1 MQTENIKKVILIG
14 IICSVAGFIV
24 YDSQL
29 QDAEKQTRSRFDKNI
44 EALKNIDIQ
53 KDKQRNLQTNKL
65 PMKKQMHSKPP
76 MKKQMHGKPPMKKQ
90 MHGKPPMKK
99 QMHGKSPMKK
109 RFQAQVVM
117 NDISGIG
124 AMIVKLG
131 DFTYIQKSLPNGPA
145 DNAGLKSGDKII
157 AINDQNALDLS
168 MKEIFNLIR
177 GEAGTTVSL
186 AIERQT
192 GETIALDIKRV
203 KLNPLSKLSG

>member
-53 KDKQRNLQTNKL
+53 KDKQRNLQTNKP

-76 MKKQMHGKPPMKKQ
+76 MKKQMHGKP
-90 MHGKPPMKK
+90 
-99 QMHGKSPMKK
+99 PMKK

>member
-29 QDAEKQTRSRFDKNI
+29 QDTETQTRSRFDKNI
-44 EALKNIDIQ
+44 EAIKNIDIQ
-53 KDKQRNLQTNKL
+53 KGKQKNLQTNK
-65 PMKKQMHSKPP
+65 PTMKKHMHGKPTMKKHMHSKPT
-76 MKKQMHGKPPMKKQ
+76 
-90 MHGKPPMKK
+90 
-99 QMHGKSPMKK
+99 MKK

-124 AMIVKLG
+124 AMIIQLG

-157 AINDQNALDLS
+157 SINDQNASKLS

-186 AIERQT
+186 EIERQT
-192 GETIALDIKRV
+192 GETIALDIERV
-203 KLNPLSKLSG
+203 KLNPLNKLSG

>member
-29 QDAEKQTRSRFDKNI
+29 HDTETQTRSRFDKNI
-44 EALKNIDIQ
+44 EAIKNIDIQ
-53 KDKQRNLQTNKL
+53 KGKQKNLQTNK
-65 PMKKQMHSKPP
+65 PTMKKHMHSKPT
-76 MKKQMHGKPPMKKQ
+76 
-90 MHGKPPMKK
+90 
-99 QMHGKSPMKK
+99 MKK

-124 AMIVKLG
+124 AMIIQLG

-157 AINDQNALDLS
+157 SINDQSASKLS

-186 AIERQT
+186 EIERQT
-192 GETIALDIKRV
+192 GETIALDIERV
-203 KLNPLSKLSG
+203 KLNPLNKLSG

>member
-29 QDAEKQTRSRFDKNI
+29 QDTETQTRSRFDKNI
-44 EALKNIDIQ
+44 EAIKNIDIQ
-53 KDKQRNLQTNKL
+53 KGKQKNLQTNK
-65 PMKKQMHSKPP
+65 PTMKKH
-76 MKKQMHGKPPMKKQ
+76 MHGKPTMKKH
-90 MHGKPPMKK
+90 MHGKPT
-99 QMHGKSPMKK
+99 MKK

-124 AMIVKLG
+124 AMIIQLG

-157 AINDQNALDLS
+157 SINDQSASKLS

-186 AIERQT
+186 EIERQT
-192 GETIALDIKRV
+192 GETIALDIERV
-203 KLNPLSKLSG
+203 KLNPLNKLSG

>member
-29 QDAEKQTRSRFDKNI
+29 QDAEEQTRSRFDKNI

-65 PMKKQMHSKPP
+65 PMKKQMHS
-76 MKKQMHGKPPMKKQ
+76 KPPMKKQ

>member
-29 QDAEKQTRSRFDKNI
+29 HDTETQTRSRFDKNI
-44 EALKNIDIQ
+44 EAIKNIDIQ
-53 KDKQRNLQTNKL
+53 KGKQKNLQTNK
-65 PMKKQMHSKPP
+65 PTMKKHMHSKPT
-76 MKKQMHGKPPMKKQ
+76 MKKHMHSKPT
-90 MHGKPPMKK
+90 
-99 QMHGKSPMKK
+99 MKK

-124 AMIVKLG
+124 AMIIQLG

-157 AINDQNALDLS
+157 SINDQNASKLS

-186 AIERQT
+186 EIERQT
-192 GETIALDIKRV
+192 GETIALDIERV
-203 KLNPLSKLSG
+203 KLNPLNKLSG

>member
-53 KDKQRNLQTNKL
+53 KDKQRNLQTNK
-65 PMKKQMHSKPP
+65 PP

-90 MHGKPPMKK
+90 MYGKPPMKK

>member
-29 QDAEKQTRSRFDKNI
+29 QDTETQTRSRFDKNI
-44 EALKNIDIQ
+44 EAIKNIDIQ
-53 KDKQRNLQTNKL
+53 KGKQKNLQTNK
-65 PMKKQMHSKPP
+65 PTMKKH
-76 MKKQMHGKPPMKKQ
+76 MHGKPTMKKH
-90 MHGKPPMKK
+90 MHGKPT
-99 QMHGKSPMKK
+99 MKK

-124 AMIVKLG
+124 AMIIQLG

-157 AINDQNALDLS
+157 SINDQNASKLS

-186 AIERQT
+186 EIERQT
-192 GETIALDIKRV
+192 GETIALDIERV
-203 KLNPLSKLSG
+203 KLNPLNKLSG

>member
-29 QDAEKQTRSRFDKNI
+29 QDTETQTRSRFDKNI
-44 EALKNIDIQ
+44 EAIKNIDIQ
-53 KDKQRNLQTNKL
+53 KGKQKNLQTNK
-65 PMKKQMHSKPP
+65 PTMKKHMHGKPTMKKHMHSKPT
-76 MKKQMHGKPPMKKQ
+76 
-90 MHGKPPMKK
+90 
-99 QMHGKSPMKK
+99 MKK

-124 AMIVKLG
+124 AMIIQLG

-157 AINDQNALDLS
+157 SINDQSASKLS

-186 AIERQT
+186 EIERQT
-192 GETIALDIKRV
+192 GETIALDIERV
-203 KLNPLSKLSG
+203 KLNPLNKLSG

>member
-29 QDAEKQTRSRFDKNI
+29 QDTETQTRSRFDKNI
-44 EALKNIDIQ
+44 EAIKNIDIQ
-53 KDKQRNLQTNKL
+53 KGKQKNLQTNK
-65 PMKKQMHSKPP
+65 PTMKKHMHSKPT
-76 MKKQMHGKPPMKKQ
+76 MKKHMHSKPT
-90 MHGKPPMKK
+90 
-99 QMHGKSPMKK
+99 MKK

-124 AMIVKLG
+124 AMIIQLG

-157 AINDQNALDLS
+157 SINDQNASKLS

-186 AIERQT
+186 EIERQT
-192 GETIALDIKRV
+192 GETIALDIERV
-203 KLNPLSKLSG
+203 KLNPLNKLSG